1 MDKKNKNLSEMN
13 SNEKKDFMVGC
24 LTVIILFTV
33 IVTSIMWGYKHFQNV
48 KQQKAVVLEVQQEKE
63 EKEKQEQE
71 QEEVK
76 KAESKLPLIDFTGKV
91 SPSVL
96 SKGHDGTIDVK
107 VTNKGEKNIEGIK
120 LLFSN
125 TDLVTKGLIIKNVV
139 NGNVSATSNRS
150 FEWPNITIKPNEA
163 AELKI
168 ELQANEPGK
177 YDNII
182 TIQPIGSGEM
192 YKTSDGNAELHYK
205 FTIIG

>member
-1 MDKKNKNLSEMN
+1 MDKNSSEMN
-13 SNEKKDFMVGC
+13 SNGKKDFMVGC
-24 LTVIILFTV
+24 LTLIIIFAV
-33 IVTSIMWGYKHFQNV
+33 IVAGIIGVYKHFQNV
-48 KQQKAVVLEVQQEKE
+48 KQQKALVVQEQQENE
-63 EKEKQEQE
+63 EKEKQEQA

-76 KAESKLPLIDFTGKV
+76 KAEQKLPLIDFTGKV

-96 SKGHDGTIDVK
+96 SKGYDGTIDVK
-107 VTNKGEKNIEGIK
+107 VTNKGEKDIEGIR

-150 FEWPNITIKPNEA
+150 FEWPNVTIKPNET

-168 ELQANEPGK
+168 ELQANEPGE